1 MNRIHR
7 HVRCSVRGS
16 STATALSLAALMLAL
31 LPAHAMLAQATATT
45 PTTAT
50 SARTSATQTTEHA
63 TSRSGLPPSG
73 WVGVSV
79 IQKGH
84 GSAGSATLE
93 YPVVAS
99 VEPGSPAQSAG
110 LVAGDTII
118 SYNSVDANTDPAA
131 VERFLK
137 PGRELVVKIR
147 RNGVRSLRLTVAR
160 RSSQDSYRS
169 AVTVSSDASVG
180 LPLLTPMAGG
190 PIAYAAAVAPGRAA
204 PFAGAYFARLN
215 AGLARALSVKDE
227 GVLVVDVG
235 PGSAAMRAG
244 LQAGDV
250 ITRADSLAVV
260 SPLEIAT
267 AMRFAAARSIT
278 LGVLRQG
285 KQHEISIDW

>member
-1 MNRIHR
+1 MKRIKEAGA
-7 HVRCSVRGS
+7 VIMRCW
-16 STATALSLAALMLAL
+16 TYAACFMAAATVLAPMHSAVS
-31 LPAHAMLAQATATT
+31 QATATRT
-45 PTTAT
+45 PVKTPV
-50 SARTSATQTTEHA
+50 QTTVHT
-63 TSRSGLPPSG
+63 TSRPAGAPTG
-73 WVGVSV
+73 WVGISV
-79 IQKGH
+79 IQKGQ
-84 GSAGSATLE
+84 GNSGAATLE

-137 PGRELVVKIR
+137 PGKELVVKIR
-147 RNGVRSLRLTVAR
+147 RNGVRNLRLTVAR
-160 RSSQDSYRS
+160 RSSQNAFRS
-169 AVTVSSDASVG
+169 GVTVSSDESVA
-180 LPLLTPMAGG
+180 LPLVTPVSGG
-190 PIAYAAAVAPGRAA
+190 PVAYAAAVAPGREA
-204 PFAGAYFARLN
+204 PFAGAYFAQIN
-215 AGLARALSVKDE
+215 AGLARALSVKDA

-267 AMRFAAARSIT
+267 AMRFATGRSVT
-278 LGVLRQG
+278 LEVLRQG
-285 KQHEISIDW
+285 KPHRMSVSW